1 MSLYHDLKCY
11 SSQLERVSKTIGNVD
26 ETISLLIADINN
38 GADRDLIIKVLEKVR
53 ETLVSQK

>member
-38 GADRDLIIKVLEKVR
+38 GAI
-53 ETLVSQK
+53 ETSLLKCWRRSGKR